1 MVAAL
6 WPLRSASTTAAVG
19 GPDQDSAVPSWRTCA
34 LRGAA
39 PISER
44 LPKFETTRKPRA
56 HRNRII
62 VNANYH
68 WTQSRNS
75 FLLLFSAAARAV
87 PPSLHRNFSPPRP
100 PARALNLLLSLAWN
114 EVHSKLHDYPSRQY
128 PQSRRA
134 SRAKTW
140 DHECAKTWTTRARRR
155 IEISDGVR
163 ACWVMQ
169 MCLPANTA
177 RRRGR
182 RSSHGAPLMTHG
194 R

>member
-1 MVAAL
+1 MQPSGPCARPAPPRQWEVQT
-6 WPLRSASTTAAVG
+6 RTA
-19 GPDQDSAVPSWRTCA
+19 RFH
-34 LRGAA
+34 RGARA
-39 PISER
+39 RCEGR
-44 LPKFETTRKPRA
+44 LQFLRDYPSSKRRA
-56 HRNRII
+56 NQEHIVYRII